1 MVQDGG
7 ITDGEQTA
15 VILCGQKEMAEA
27 LTAMVQEKGVKTEF
41 ILTNF

>member
-1 MVQDGG
+1 MQDGG
-7 ITDGEQTA
+7 VSDGEHTA

-27 LTAMVQEKGVKTEF
+27 ITAIVEKKGVKKDF